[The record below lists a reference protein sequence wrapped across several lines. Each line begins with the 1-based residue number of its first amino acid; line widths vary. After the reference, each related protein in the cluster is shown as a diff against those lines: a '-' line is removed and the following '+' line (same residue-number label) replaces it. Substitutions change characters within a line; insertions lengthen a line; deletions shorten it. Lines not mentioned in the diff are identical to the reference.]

1 MLMLPYLYS
10 APHWITKA
18 SIPLRWIFIQS
29 GILIVMSRKT
39 TRKPALMVTLI
50 GCISVPLLYGIL
62 SSTAMAK
69 ANPEISNLIANV
81 ILLAIPYAYGIAGAL
96 VDALYKETLLLLEE
110 KEKETEKEKEKQRQ
124 AVQPVLSVHGAPAA
138 RPAAAPVSPAA
149 TRGPAPVRRPPLP
162 PQPKAAPAS
171 PAACP
176 LPYPPHKSNDSGQ
189 DSPADLSLEEKLA
202 AQKAAYE
209 KRVGGQAAQKPT
221 ADMTP
226 QEMLR
231 KVTERVFS
239 EGKAAAE
246 LGGQRQ
252 LVYWMARAV
261 PPLNG
266 LMQLESGKD
275 FFAPALENNPAVFL
289 PLLDKLLAE
298 AARLLASSN
307 KRTEKDAWSRM
318 EPEEICAGWY
328 ALAKY
333 TAAGGREQSFA
344 DAAAR
349 MERFI
354 MKDKRCVAWL
364 KENCAAEEEGI
375 LL

>member
-1 MLMLPYLYS
+1 MSGKRTGCATALLALLLILPFVDAALISMLVR
-10 APHWITKA
+10 
-18 SIPLRWIFIQS
+18 SIQEN
-29 GILIVMSRKT
+29 
-39 TRKPALMVTLI
+39 KPETGLF
-50 GCISVPLLYGIL
+50 
-62 SSTAMAK
+62 
-69 ANPEISNLIANV
+69 LIAYLQLVPQEIAVRALLQKKKNRGWRYWTAWICRWSG

-96 VDALYKETLLLLEE
+96 VDVLYKETLLLLEE
-110 KEKETEKEKEKQRQ
+110 KEKEKEKEKQRQ

-138 RPAAAPVSPAA
+138 APASPAA
-149 TRGPAPVRRPPLP
+149 TRGPAPVGRSPLP

-171 PAACP
+171 PAARP

-189 DSPADLSLEEKLA
+189 DSPADLSPEEKLA

-298 AARLLASSN
+298 AARLLANSN